1 MLKTNSKKARENIRK
16 YIIDNFNCSN
26 MEGLTMTITTNT
38 TYGEARTYEVAEKMQ
53 HGEVVWNIG
62 ANMGNDD
69 YIPICRMLRPGCK
82 DDYNIDPAS
91 VKAIRLP
98 REDVKALRAAASVGV
113 NSLETARKALASKRR
128 GYWADRKRAAA
139 ESTIDIFQRISA

>member
-1 MLKTNSKKARENIRK
+1 
-16 YIIDNFNCSN
+16 
-26 MEGLTMTITTNT
+26 MTITTNT

-53 HGEVVWNIG
+53 TGEIVWNIG
-62 ANMGNDD
+62 ANMGSDD
-69 YIPICRMLRPGCK
+69 YIPICRMLHPGNK

-98 REDVKALRAAASVGV
+98 CDEVKAIRAAASVGV

-128 GYWADRKRAAA
+128 GYWSDRKRQHAAA
-139 ESTIDIFQRISA
+139 TLAIFERITA

>member
-1 MLKTNSKKARENIRK
+1 
-16 YIIDNFNCSN
+16 
-26 MEGLTMTITTNT
+26 MTITTNT

-53 HGEVVWNIG
+53 RGEVVWNIG
-62 ANMGNDD
+62 ENMGSND
-69 YIPICRMLRPGCK
+69 YIPVCRMLQPENKACY
-82 DDYNIDPAS
+82 DIDPAT

-98 REDVKALRAAASVGV
+98 RDEVKALRAAANVGV